1 MTHELPS
8 HQVEEH
14 SFHEL
19 EAVVA
24 KGRSPEKPFSSFP
37 LGHPLTLDFIGR
49 ESITF
54 PNGTM
59 VTHYGA
65 RAVFLAS
72 LNDAEVSVSVDKQ
85 GSATVSPRS

>member
-1 MTHELPS
+1 MSHELPS
-8 HQVEEH
+8 RQVGER

-19 EAVVA
+19 EIVVA
-24 KGRSPEKPFSSFP
+24 EGRSLEKPFFSFP
-37 LGHPLTLDFIGR
+37 LGRPFTLSFEDGEI
-49 ESITF
+49 ITF
-54 PNGTM
+54 PEGTM

-85 GSATVSPRS
+85 GGATVSPRS

>member
-1 MTHELPS
+1 
-8 HQVEEH
+8 
-14 SFHEL
+14 
-19 EAVVA
+19 
-24 KGRSPEKPFSSFP
+24 
-37 LGHPLTLDFIGR
+37 
-49 ESITF
+49 
-54 PNGTM
+54 M